1 MDSLLG
7 TPWEKNGSGS
17 NSFEDVD
24 RYFRAA
30 NYMSVGQIYLKSNPL
45 MREPFMPED
54 VKSRLVGHWGTTPGL
69 NFLFGHVNRLI
80 KDHGQNTVFIMGP
93 GHGGPAGRVQSFID
107 GSYEHFHPQMPKGD
121 EGLTKFFRQFSWPGG
136 DPSHYGPESPEACM
150 KVENWATASATP
162 TGPSSTTPVF

>member
-7 TPWEKNGSGS
+7 TPWEKNGSGG

-45 MREPFMPED
+45 MREPFTPED

-69 NFLFGHVNRLI
+69 NFLFGHVNILRLELFYR
-80 KDHGQNTVFIMGP
+80 DNF
-93 GHGGPAGRVQSFID
+93 
-107 GSYEHFHPQMPKGD
+107 
-121 EGLTKFFRQFSWPGG
+121 L
-136 DPSHYGPESPEACM
+136 
-150 KVENWATASATP
+150 
-162 TGPSSTTPVF
+162 